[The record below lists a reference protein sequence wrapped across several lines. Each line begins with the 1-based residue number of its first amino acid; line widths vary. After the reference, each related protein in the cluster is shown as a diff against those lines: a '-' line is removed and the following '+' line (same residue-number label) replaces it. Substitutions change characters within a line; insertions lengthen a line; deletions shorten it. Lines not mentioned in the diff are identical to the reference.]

1 MCFQESLIIIF
12 MLNCLY
18 IFAYR
23 LPFLVESYYC
33 EEVGFSVLLMY
44 EILEI
49 FVVFFSVPQ

>member
-33 EEVGFSVLLMY
+33 EEVGFSVLLIY